1 MIFVRCRILAFL
13 FSLLLCASA
22 SAQTNNIVPT
32 ASPKLKKFI
41 SDHPES
47 GKTLD
52 NALANAFSNRTCS
65 LFYFY
70 RDTESEPRAY
80 HYYPN
85 TAGMAEVVICV
96 RENQKAIDEF
106 ITILYEIVNSRNE
119 SGFQKIIQDACS
131 GTITR
136 EQYAERILK
145 LVFVATKAVRATLL
159 TLKFQKEE
167 TDPSYYYRK
176 FIECPTTDF
185 QTFLSYSKKV
195 SPQRDAFKEYEQKF
209 DSLQKMYRESNPPA
223 SSRAKNK

>member
-1 MIFVRCRILAFL
+1 MRHRILAFL
-13 FSLLLCASA
+13 FLWFCAS
-22 SAQTNNIVPT
+22 SLAQTNNIIRT

-47 GKTLD
+47 GKTLE
-52 NALANAFSNRTCS
+52 NALSTAFSNRTCG

-70 RDTESEPRAY
+70 SDTESEPRAY

-85 TAGMAEVVICV
+85 SAGMPEVVICV

-106 ITILYEIVNSRNE
+106 ITVFFETVNSKNE
-119 SGFQKIIQDACS
+119 SGFAKIIQDARL
-131 GTITR
+131 GAITR

-145 LVFVATKAVRATLL
+145 LEFEATKAVRATLL

-167 TDPSYYYRK
+167 TDASYYYRK

-185 QTFLSYSKKV
+185 QNFLLYSKKV
-195 SPQRDAFKEYEQKF
+195 SPQRDAFKEYELKF
-209 DSLQKMYRESNPPA
+209 DSLQKKYRESNASAPPG
-223 SSRAKNK
+223 SKK